1 MKDLTTEQYRLIY
14 DQPVYP
20 KNMYL
25 DRAPYTHEEYRE
37 QVLEP
42 NIERLRGAGGL
53 RGAGRGRGHRRT
65 AAIRERVPRGV
76 GQRKLTYAATFVPHP
91 PSMPRPSMLPFNQA
105 ERSASVGDSRAARR
119 AGYSPAT
126 PPTHTATSTP
136 PASATTG
143 TAAVQPSELA

>member
-14 DQPVYP
+14 DQPIYP
-20 KNMYL
+20 KNLYL

-42 NIERLRGAGGL
+42 RSTVALHGARRLRRAEH
-53 RGAGRGRGHRRT
+53 GRGLQ
-65 AAIRERVPRGV
+65 REHKVPLYDFRS
-76 GQRKLTYAATFVPHP
+76 P
-91 PSMPRPSMLPFNQA
+91 PPRSGSSMLPLSA
-105 ERSASVGDSRAARR
+105 ERSASVGDNRAARS

-136 PASATTG
+136 PANATTG